1 MTKEKNINYSEVHLQ
16 ENLSIT
22 LVRRHVLVR
31 FSNVSH
37 VVNRVDN
44 RRNGPVNKMSAV
56 FVPELG
62 YCLSVANLAKKKKK
76 TLDS

>member
-1 MTKEKNINYSEVHLQ
+1 MLNDKREKKNINYSEVHLQ

-44 RRNGPVNKMSAV
+44 RRHGPVNKMSVV

-62 YCLSVANLAKKKKK
+62 YCLSVTNHVKI
-76 TLDS
+76 